1 MPLTVTVSAAPSPP
15 PLGPRR
21 SRPIS
26 RHVRAAQVADDD
38 VVGAAQGPEVD
49 ALDVVEVHR
58 HVGDVAEEEDAPA
71 VGHDVDVLAGV
82 GAEEEHRV
90 GAVLALDGVVAVAR
104 IPLEHV
110 VAGAHEG
117 QVVAVVAEDEV
128 VAVAAEEHV
137 GALRAEEHVVAGAAV
152 DRQLDDA
159 GGQRGRRHAV
169 VAAQGVDDERVV
181 GPLGVGDVHLG
192 RQPEHGDRGPR
203 AEDVDDVV
211 AVGAVDDDDVGR
223 ASPAVPPIV
232 PAWSMLISTRSV
244 PVRSL
249 TVVVSVPP
257 RVLRSMA
264 STSLRSMTMVPRLR
278 VNRTPL
284 AVGRGLEDLVAAPSR

>member
-1 MPLTVTVSAAPSPP
+1 MLSAPP
-15 PLGPRR
+15 
-21 SRPIS
+21 
-26 RHVRAAQVADDD
+26 RARKSI
-38 VVGAAQGPEVD
+38 

-71 VGHDVDVLAGV
+71 VGRDVDVLAGV
-82 GAEEEHRV
+82 GAEEQHRV
-90 GAVLALDGVVAVAR
+90 GAVLALERVVAVAR
-104 IPLEHV
+104 VPLEDV

-117 QVVAVVAEDEV
+117 HVVAVVAEDEV

-137 GALRAEEHVVAGAAV
+137 GALRAEERVVAGAAV

-211 AVGAVDDDDVGR
+211 AVGAVDDDDVGLR
-223 ASPAVPPIV
+223 RRRPCR
-232 PAWSMLISTRSV
+232 RS
-244 PVRSL
+244 
-249 TVVVSVPP
+249 
-257 RVLRSMA
+257 
-264 STSLRSMTMVPRLR
+264 
-278 VNRTPL
+278 
-284 AVGRGLEDLVAAPSR
+284 SRPG

>member
-1 MPLTVTVSAAPSPP
+1 MLSAPPRARKSMLSTSSRSIVTLATSRRKRTRP
-15 PLGPRR
+15 PLATM
-21 SRPIS
+21 SMFS
-26 RHVRAAQVADDD
+26 
-38 VVGAAQGPEVD
+38 
-49 ALDVVEVHR
+49 
-58 HVGDVAEEEDAPA
+58 
-71 VGHDVDVLAGV
+71 LAF

-117 QVVAVVAEDEV
+117 HVVAVVAEDEV

-137 GALRAEEHVVAGAAV
+137 GALRAEERVVAGAAV

-169 VAAQGVDDERVV
+169 VAAQGVDDERIV
-181 GPLGVGDVHLG
+181 GPLGVGDVHPG

-211 AVGAVDDDDVGR
+211 AVGAVDDDDVGLR
-223 ASPAVPPIV
+223 RRRPCR
-232 PAWSMLISTRSV
+232 RSCR
-244 PVRSL
+244 P
-249 TVVVSVPP
+249 
-257 RVLRSMA
+257 
-264 STSLRSMTMVPRLR
+264 
-278 VNRTPL
+278 
-284 AVGRGLEDLVAAPSR
+284 GRC